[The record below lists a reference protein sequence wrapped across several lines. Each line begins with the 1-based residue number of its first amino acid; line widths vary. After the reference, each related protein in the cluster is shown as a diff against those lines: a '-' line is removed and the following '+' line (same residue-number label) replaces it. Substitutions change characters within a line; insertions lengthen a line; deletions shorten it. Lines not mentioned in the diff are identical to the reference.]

1 MEDLKMLKILIIW
14 IKSCFAGDAAVS
26 RKSKAELDI
35 KMADHKA
42 RNRGWRGPLNG

>member
-1 MEDLKMLKILIIW
+1 MEDLKMLKKLIIW

>member
-1 MEDLKMLKILIIW
+1 MLKKLIAW

-26 RKSKAELDI
+26 SKSKAELDI

-42 RNRGWRGPLNG
+42 KNRVWRGPLNG

>member
-1 MEDLKMLKILIIW
+1 MWKRLIKW

-26 RKSKAELDI
+26 SKSKAELDI

-42 RNRGWRGPLNG
+42 KHRVWRGPLNG